1 MDRETGTQ
9 TQPCPNCGS
18 ALAVVELEDGA
29 TSTVLCQTCYGPAK
43 TEKAAAPVVE
53 REYGVKD
60 EVKDEEDGDD
70 D

>member
-9 TQPCPNCGS
+9 TQPCPNCGTE
-18 ALAVVELEDGA
+18 LAVIELSPGV
-29 TSTVLCQTCYGPAK
+29 TSTVLCQTCYGPAE

-53 REYGVKD
+53 REYGVAD
-60 EVKDEEDGDD
+60 SDEEGDD

>member
-9 TQPCPNCGS
+9 TQPCPTCGTE
-18 ALAVVELEDGA
+18 LAVVEMPDGA

-53 REYGVKD
+53 REFGV
-60 EVKDEEDGDD
+60 EEGDD
-70 D
+70 DDD

>member
-9 TQPCPNCGS
+9 TQPCPNCGTE
-18 ALAVVELEDGA
+18 LAVVELDDGA
-29 TSTVLCQTCYGPAK
+29 TSTVLCQKCYGPAK

-60 EVKDEEDGDD
+60 DEEGDD